1 MVELV
6 SLRATP
12 NFVGDARNGWLG
24 RVRARAYS
32 PSRIYSGRAVG
43 GQTFGAAGCRDAVT
57 GHSPNMSKPPAAAR
71 PLLDRVPRISNS
83 RRVRTRSL
91 ARTLSPPRVSRN
103 FRCAF
108 RAPIHRKH
116 RASRMRKIHNKRV
129 VKIADDRDIVQ
140 SCIVASEGSDQIDFE
155 PPVAGYRSIV
165 INIRIWRIVEKGSRK
180 MSKIWR
186 VDNCYLSWLWKSV
199 KYNNNRLVE
208 ETICR
213 DPVSWP
219 MVRMRV

>member
-165 INIRIWRIVEKGSRK
+165 INIRIWRS
-180 MSKIWR
+180 SKKDLERCGKFGELTIG
-186 VDNCYLSWLWKSV
+186 CYLSWLWKSV
-199 KYNNNRLVE
+199 K
-208 ETICR
+208 
-213 DPVSWP
+213 
-219 MVRMRV
+219 

>member
-165 INIRIWRIVEKGSRK
+165 INIRRIRRIVEKGSRK

-186 VDNCYLSWLWKSV
+186 VDN
-199 KYNNNRLVE
+199 RLLFIVAME
-208 ETICR
+208 VGEI
-213 DPVSWP
+213 
-219 MVRMRV
+219 

>member
-1 MVELV
+1 MV

-43 GQTFGAAGCRDAVT
+43 GRTFGAAGCRDAVT

-71 PLLDRVPRISNS
+71 PLLDASTECLEFRIRAACERVHS
-83 RRVRTRSL
+83 R

-116 RASRMRKIHNKRV
+116 
-129 VKIADDRDIVQ
+129 
-140 SCIVASEGSDQIDFE
+140 E
-155 PPVAGYRSIV
+155 
-165 INIRIWRIVEKGSRK
+165 
-180 MSKIWR
+180 
-186 VDNCYLSWLWKSV
+186 
-199 KYNNNRLVE
+199 
-208 ETICR
+208 CR
-213 DPVSWP
+213 DRRRENAKKSTILLWTGIAITDYC
-219 MVRMRV
+219 RRK